1 VKPVP
6 IGAGLVARRV
16 RLDKRDVYV
25 LGGILGGEDHL
36 ASIHGE
42 PDASEGRVTIT
53 VLTTDAR
60 AAVLDA
66 WLDEL
71 RSELDLELLGGEE

>member
-1 VKPVP
+1 MKPVP
-6 IGAGLVARRV
+6 IGPGLVARRV

-42 PDASEGRVTIT
+42 LDASEGRVTIT
-53 VLTTDAR
+53 VMTTDAR
-60 AAVLDA
+60 AAELDG
-66 WLDEL
+66 WLEDLRDEL
-71 RSELDLELLGGEE
+71 SLELI